1 MQDGEFRACCCSKI
15 VVKLHCKFVLYV
27 GYRRIHQVL
36 LRAQQDYQ
44 VVKRRRE
51 TDAVLTKTPDQ
62 KKKDNKGTTGNRLRD
77 FPEWLQEFTDNL
89 EDTEVPASAYISHD
103 SDSERLTKVASRKHG
118 IHTHFPQDRNCEI
131 CQRTKI
137 TRAPCRRRTGEA
149 VPRAEKFGDLITA
162 EHKVLNEGGESRN
175 NHQYAVVV
183 QDLSHSMESILPV
196 QDKNFSG
203 DGKAFTRVSRAV
215 GKVESHLY
223 RQFT

>member
-1 MQDGEFRACCCSKI
+1 MGRKLQCKTENFVP
-15 VVKLHCKFVLYV
+15 VVPRLSSSSIASSSYTSVTAGFIKFFF
-27 GYRRIHQVL
+27 
-36 LRAQQDYQ
+36 
-44 VVKRRRE
+44 E
-51 TDAVLTKTPDQ
+51 PSPDQ

-162 EHKVLNEGGESRN
+162 AHKVLNEGGESRH

-183 QDLSHSMESILPV
+183 QDSATEWSQSYPCKTKTSQETERSLRKFLEPSEKPKVIYIDNSPE
-196 QDKNFSG
+196 F
-203 DGKAFTRVSRAV
+203 GKSC
-215 GKVESHLY
+215 ED
-223 RQFT
+223 